1 MSVTYIIYIYIYYIY
16 IYIYMYM
23 SSYNSCI
30 IYCLYLIAVML
41 AMHLPPSKFGLHLNH
56 SQ

>member
-1 MSVTYIIYIYIYYIY
+1 MSVTYIIYIY